1 MHSKGLSLGWI
12 PDLSDWE
19 CIEKTNIFKKS
30 GLPASFRLRRQ
41 SEHFIKLLY
50 SWRRAELRYTVI
62 CRLYVR

>member
-12 PDLSDWE
+12 PDISDWE

-30 GLPASFRLRRQ
+30 GLPASFRLGSR
-41 SEHFIKLLY
+41 SEHFIKLMY
-50 SWRRAELRYTVI
+50 SRHRAELRYTVI